1 MFVPRQIEA
10 GRGGRVRLRLDARE
24 CLFLGGLL
32 DELEESLA
40 EPDDPSLRRLF
51 PPAYSDPESDEQYRS
66 LVRGQLVSGRLGAL
80 RIMRSTLESKELS
93 PEQADSWL
101 RVLNDLRL
109 MLGTRLD
116 VTEELDFEAFDES
129 DPQAQDLAIYGY
141 LSWLQEQ
148 LVEALQTASGR

>member
-1 MFVPRQIEA
+1 MRMPRQIEA
-10 GRGGRVRLRLDARE
+10 GRGGRVRLRLDERE
-24 CLFLGGLL
+24 ALFLGELL
-32 DELEESLA
+32 DELEERLA

-66 LVRGQLVSGRLGAL
+66 LVRGQLLSGRLDAL
-80 RIMRSTLESKELS
+80 RTMRATLGHKELS
-93 PEQADSWL
+93 PEQADAWL

-116 VTEELDFEAFDES
+116 VTEELDFEDFDPAE
-129 DPQAQDLAIYGY
+129 PQAQELAIYGY

-148 LVEALQTASGR
+148 LVAALQTASGR